1 MPVKRCVLRDIR
13 TLDQCYDELARQ
25 LGFPPHFGRNLDAL
39 WDVLAIDVAGPIE
52 IIWERS
58 NQGSLGEDRARL
70 LALFNNLAA
79 DRDDFIIT
87 LR

>member
-1 MPVKRCVLRDIR
+1 MPVKRCVLRDVR
-13 TLDQCYDELARQ
+13 SLDQCYDELARQ
-25 LGFPPHFGRNLDAL
+25 LEFPSHFGRNLDAL
-39 WDVLAIDVAGPIE
+39 WDILAIDVAGPIE

-58 NQGSLGEDRARL
+58 AQVCLGEDYAKL

-79 DRDDFIIT
+79 ERDDFIIT

>member
-13 TLDQCYDELARQ
+13 TLDQCYDELVRQ
-25 LGFPPHFGRNLDAL
+25 LEFPPHFGRNLDAL

-52 IIWERS
+52 IIWEDSDQR
-58 NQGSLGEDRARL
+58 SLGEDRAKL

-79 DRDDFIIT
+79 ERDDFIIT